1 MVQGY
6 VYMFS
11 AQRRHQQSKKCGK
24 YNTIIQTRNFFLF
37 FPLPWLGAFF
47 VMNFFYSK
55 AIEAKWDLIL

>member
-24 YNTIIQTRNFFLF
+24 YNTIIQTRKFFLF
-37 FPLPWLGAFF
+37 FPPPMARGIFC
-47 VMNFFYSK
+47 NEFFYSK